1 LRRFVAAAALALV
14 ACAAP
19 TPRNDAAPA
28 IGAGL
33 AKPAPVVSIEGVTEY
48 RLPNGLKVLAIPDP
62 SVDTITVHVVY
73 LVGSRHEDYGEKGM
87 AHLLEHMLFK
97 GSKRFP
103 DIKSELTRRGAR
115 WNGTTS
121 NDRTTYFETLSAT
134 EDNLD
139 WALAMEADRMVN
151 SRVSRED
158 LDSEMTV
165 VRNEFE
171 MGENN
176 PGAVLFQRVQQL
188 AFVWHNYGNPIIGE
202 RADIEKVPIEKL
214 QAFYRTWYQ
223 PDNAVLLLA
232 GHFDEAR
239 ALERVAQ
246 HFGAI
251 PKPARALPTFYT
263 DEPTQD
269 GERSVTLERV
279 GDQQMVVALYRAMA
293 GSHPDYPALDV
304 LVQILGDTPTGRLHR
319 ALVQKGIA
327 SSTWGAERQLHDP
340 GYMYFGAQLSR
351 DMDLGK
357 ARQAL
362 LAVLDDVTRNKITAE
377 EVERAR
383 TRLLNDID
391 RAQLESGQLVR
402 ALSENAAIGDWRLF
416 YLYRDQLKKVTVADV
431 QRIADHYLKRANR
444 VVGMFVPSERPD
456 RAEIPPVPDV
466 AAELKSYQGGERV
479 SLGEAFDPSPQNI
492 ESRLLR
498 RTAAN
503 GIKLALLPKQTR
515 GGRVVAHLTLHFGD
529 EKTLMNR
536 EVACE
541 FAGEML
547 LRGTKKKS
555 RSEIKEAFDKL
566 NARVSV
572 GADGATAEV
581 RSENLLPALTLV
593 AEVLREPSFP
603 ASEFEELKRAAL
615 TGTQAQLSD
624 PGANAEVRLTRH
636 LERYPVGH
644 RNYTPTIEERLGWI
658 RKTTLKDAQSCY
670 RELLGATGADFSAVG
685 EFDPD
690 AVARSV
696 EELFGSWRSPSPFT
710 RVPYRHFDRPALED
724 QVITPDKANAVLR
737 GGENVPMRDDHADFP
752 ALLLANYLLGGTS
765 SSRLAERVREKEGL
779 SYSTNSSFGA
789 SPFDETAW
797 FRVSAIF
804 APQNRKR
811 VETAIREEIT
821 RAVKGGF
828 TAQEVEAG
836 KKGLLAQRRLARTQD
851 RALASRIASYLFLG
865 RTFAWDIDLE
875 TKIAALTPAQVNAA
889 IAKYIDPTKLSL
901 VIAGDFKK

>member
-1 LRRFVAAAALALV
+1 LRRFAAAAALALV

-19 TPRNDAAPA
+19 TPKNDAAP
-28 IGAGL
+28 
-33 AKPAPVVSIEGVTEY
+33 KPAPVVSIEGVTEY
-48 RLPNGLKVLAIPDP
+48 RLANGLKVLAIPDP
-62 SVDTITVHVVY
+62 SVDTITVHIVY

-97 GSKRFP
+97 GSTGFP
-103 DIKSELTRRGAR
+103 DIKGELTRRGAR

-121 NDRTTYFETLSAT
+121 NDRTTYFETLSASD
-134 EDNLD
+134 DNLD
-139 WALAMEADRMVN
+139 WALAMEADRMVH
-151 SRVSRED
+151 SRVSRAD

-171 MGENN
+171 LGENN
-176 PGAVLFQRVQQL
+176 PGTVLFQRVQQL
-188 AFVWHNYGNPIIGE
+188 AFLWHNYGNPIIGE

-214 QAFYRTWYQ
+214 QAFYRTWYE
-223 PDNAVLLLA
+223 PDNAVLLIA

-239 ALERVAQ
+239 ALERVTQ
-246 HFGAI
+246 RFGSI
-251 PKPARALPTFYT
+251 PKPSRTLPTFYT

-293 GSHPDYPALDV
+293 GSHPDYPALDL

-340 GYMYFGAQLSR
+340 GYMYFGAQLSK
-351 DMDLGK
+351 DMDLAK
-357 ARQAL
+357 AQRAL
-362 LAVLDDVTRNKITAE
+362 LAVLEDVGRHKITAD

-383 TRLLNDID
+383 TRLLNDIE
-391 RAQLESGQLVR
+391 RAQLDSGQLLR

-431 QRIADHYLKRANR
+431 QRIADHYLKPANR
-444 VVGMFVPSERPD
+444 VVGTFVPSERPE

-466 AAELKSYQGGERV
+466 AAELKDYQGGERV
-479 SLGEAFDPSPQNI
+479 QLGEVFDPSPQNI
-492 ESRLLR
+492 EARLVR

-515 GGRVVAHLTLHFGD
+515 GGRVVAHLTLHWGD
-529 EKTLMNR
+529 EKSLMNR

-547 LRGTKKKS
+547 LRGTKKHS
-555 RSEIKEAFDKL
+555 RSELKEAFDKL

-572 GADGATAEV
+572 GAEGATVEV
-581 RSENLLPALTLV
+581 RGENLLPALALV
-593 AEVLREPSFP
+593 AEALREPSFP
-603 ASEFEELKRAAL
+603 ASEFDELKRAAL

-644 RNYTPTIEERLGWI
+644 RNYTPTIQERLAWI
-658 RKTTLKDAQSCY
+658 RKTTLKDAESCY
-670 RELLGATGADFSAVG
+670 RDLIGATGADFSAVG
-685 EFDPD
+685 EFEPD
-690 AVARSV
+690 AVARAV
-696 EELFGSWRSPSPFT
+696 EELFVPWRSPYPFT
-710 RVPYRHFDRPALED
+710 RVPYRYFDSPALAD

-737 GGENVPMRDDHADFP
+737 GGENVAMRDDHADFP

-779 SYSTNSSFGA
+779 SYSTGSSYGA
-789 SPFDETAW
+789 SPLDESAW

-804 APQNRKR
+804 APQNRTR

-821 RAVKGGF
+821 RAVKTGF
-828 TAQEVEAG
+828 TAQEVDAG
-836 KKGLLAQRRLARTQD
+836 KKGLLEQRRLARTQD
-851 RALASRIASYLFLG
+851 RGLAARITSYLFLG
-865 RTFAWDIDLE
+865 RTFAWDTDLE
-875 TKIAALTPAQVNAA
+875 AKITALTPAQVNAA
-889 IAKYIDPTKLSL
+889 LAKYIDPAKLSL
-901 VIAGDFKK
+901 VAAGDFKK